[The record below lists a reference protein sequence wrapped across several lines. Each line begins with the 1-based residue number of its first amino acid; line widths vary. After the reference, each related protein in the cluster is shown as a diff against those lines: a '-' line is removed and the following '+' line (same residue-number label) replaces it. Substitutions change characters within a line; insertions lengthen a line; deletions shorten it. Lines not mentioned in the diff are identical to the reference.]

1 MGLAWLVCDPMNSG
15 STTDLI
21 IITSILST
29 RYLVSYIT
37 GAIEL
42 NATRGY
48 EIKWT
53 DI

>member
-1 MGLAWLVCDPMNSG
+1 MGLAWLVCGPMNSG
-15 STTDLI
+15 STDFI

-42 NATRGY
+42 NATTGY
-48 EIKWT
+48 EIK
-53 DI
+53 